1 MMRRWWPPVLTNAAR
16 WGAHVRIVYANA
28 GDGWAP
34 ETVLAQGR
42 AIAALR
48 SEETPCAAHAL
59 GAKEPVLLDLGDRR
73 LGEIT
78 RPPAATLAGPRHA

>member
-1 MMRRWWPPVLTNAAR
+1 MRV
-16 WGAHVRIVYANA
+16 VYATA
-28 GDGWAP
+28 GDGWAS

-42 AIAALR
+42 AIGALR

-59 GAKEPVLLDLGDRR
+59 GEKEPVVRDLGDGR

-78 RPPAATLAGPRHA
+78 RPPAATLAGPRHE